1 MNLVAANL
9 IQYIIVVLPHM
20 HGYYT
25 MYTRPLH
32 ALHICRAR
40 VTYAPV
46 YTPQVFK
53 NQHYGRSSEIYS
65 WAIIMWVLASHG
77 RPFEGA
83 CLACSL
89 YNQSSCFLPY

>member
-53 NQHYGRSSEIYS
+53 NQD
-65 WAIIMWVLASHG
+65 
-77 RPFEGA
+77 
-83 CLACSL
+83 
-89 YNQSSCFLPY
+89 